1 MLTPKPAAHSRC
13 VPKQNAPTDHRGDRG
28 IEQPARG
35 RVPPYRIARPPICP
49 QLYTDPLIAR
59 APRKDLYRRSTLSH
73 ATSRMGMSTTS
84 TMKRTLLAGAIGN
97 VLEWYDFALYGYFA
111 PVFAALFFPSNSPSV
126 SLISAFGVFA
136 VGFLARPLGAMLFG
150 YWGDTL
156 GRRNA
161 LAWSILLMAIPTCL
175 VGLLPTY
182 DTMGAI
188 APIALTLC
196 RFLQGLSVGGEFTGS
211 ATFLVEHAAASHRG
225 YVGSWAGFSA
235 QIGALLGSA
244 VGALIAS
251 NLADEALRQWG
262 WRIPF
267 MMGGLIAV
275 AGWYVRTRV
284 PESPAFETIRLAGRL
299 ASSPV
304 RDVFTTQ
311 RLAVAK
317 VVGLVWLHGVAFYLL
332 YVYLTTYLVTVTTVP
347 LATVLILNTGCMALL
362 ALLIPLMGAWSDR
375 IGQAPLL
382 MTGATGI
389 ALLSYPCFL
398 WLTSNDLPR
407 MIAAQILLTVLVACY
422 MGPFFAAVAELFP
435 TPQRYT
441 GLSVGY
447 NIGAALFGGTA
458 PLIATLLIEWSGN
471 VLAPSF
477 YLIFCA
483 TVSLAVT
490 LTLRNRVST
499 PPAP

>member
-1 MLTPKPAAHSRC
+1 
-13 VPKQNAPTDHRGDRG
+13 
-28 IEQPARG
+28 
-35 RVPPYRIARPPICP
+35 
-49 QLYTDPLIAR
+49 
-59 APRKDLYRRSTLSH
+59 
-73 ATSRMGMSTTS
+73 MGMSTTLA
-84 TMKRTLLAGAIGN
+84 MKRTLLAGAIGN

-182 DTMGAI
+182 ETMGAI

-211 ATFLVEHAAASHRG
+211 ATFLVEHAAASQRG

-235 QIGALLGSA
+235 QIGALLGSG
-244 VGALIAS
+244 VGALVAS

-284 PESPAFETIRLAGRL
+284 PESPAFETIRLAGGL

-332 YVYLTTYLVTVTTVP
+332 YVYLTTYLVTVTNVP
-347 LATVLILNTGCMALL
+347 LATVLVLNTGCMTLL

-382 MTGATGI
+382 MMGATGI

-407 MIAAQILLTVLVACY
+407 MIAAQVLLTLLVACY

-490 LTLRNRVST
+490 LTLRNRGQA
-499 PPAP
+499 PPPS

>member
-1 MLTPKPAAHSRC
+1 M
-13 VPKQNAPTDHRGDRG
+13 DR
-28 IEQPARG
+28 
-35 RVPPYRIARPPICP
+35 
-49 QLYTDPLIAR
+49 
-59 APRKDLYRRSTLSH
+59 
-73 ATSRMGMSTTS
+73 STTS
-84 TMKRTLLAGAIGN
+84 ASKKTLLAGAIGN

-111 PVFAALFFPSNSPSV
+111 PVFAALFFPSDSPSV
-126 SLISAFGVFA
+126 SLIAAFSVFA

-156 GRRNA
+156 GRRHA
-161 LAWSILLMAIPTCL
+161 LAWAILLMAIPTCL

-182 DTMGAI
+182 GSVGMI
-188 APIALTLC
+188 APVALTLC

-211 ATFLVEHAAASHRG
+211 ATFLVEHAGATQRG

-235 QIGALLGSA
+235 QTGALLGSG
-244 VGALIAS
+244 VGALITS
-251 NLADEALRQWG
+251 MLEDDALREWG

-275 AGWYVRTRV
+275 VGWYVRTRV
-284 PESPAFETIRLAGRL
+284 PESPAYETIRLAGRL
-299 ASSPV
+299 ASSPI

-317 VVGLVWLHGVAFYLL
+317 VVCLVWLHGVAFYLL
-332 YVYLTTYLVTVTTVP
+332 YVYMTTYLISVTSVP
-347 LATVLILNTGCMALL
+347 LATVLLLNKGCMALL

-375 IGQAPLL
+375 TGQTPLL

-389 ALLSYPCFL
+389 ALLSYPSFL
-398 WLTSNDLPR
+398 WLTSNNLPR
-407 MIAAQILLTVLVACY
+407 MVAAQVLLTLLVASY
-422 MGPFFAAVAELFP
+422 MGPFFAAVTDLFP
-435 TPQRYT
+435 TAQRYT

-458 PLIATLLIEWSGN
+458 PLVAAVLIEWSGN
-471 VLAPSF
+471 VLAPAF
-477 YLIFCA
+477 YLTFCA

-490 LTLRNRVST
+490 LTLRNRE
-499 PPAP
+499 PAGPAP

>member
-1 MLTPKPAAHSRC
+1 
-13 VPKQNAPTDHRGDRG
+13 
-28 IEQPARG
+28 
-35 RVPPYRIARPPICP
+35 
-49 QLYTDPLIAR
+49 
-59 APRKDLYRRSTLSH
+59 
-73 ATSRMGMSTTS
+73 MSMVTTC
-84 TMKRTLLAGAIGN
+84 TRKRTLLAGAIGN

-161 LAWSILLMAIPTCL
+161 LASSILLMALPTSL

-182 DTMGAI
+182 ETVGFI

-196 RFLQGLSVGGEFTGS
+196 RFLQGLSIGGEFTGS
-211 ATFLVEHAAASHRG
+211 ATFLVEHAAVSKRG

-235 QIGALLGSA
+235 QIGALLGSG

-251 NLADEALRQWG
+251 TLADEALRQWG

-267 MMGGLIAV
+267 IMGGFIAV
-275 AGWYVRTRV
+275 IGWYVRTGV
-284 PESPAFETIRLAGRL
+284 PESPAFETVRIAGGL
-299 ASSPV
+299 TSSPI

-317 VVGLVWLHGVAFYLL
+317 VVGLVWMHGVSFYLL
-332 YVYLTTYLVTVTTVP
+332 YVYLTTYLVTVTNVP
-347 LATVLILNTGCMALL
+347 LATVLALNTGCMTLL

-375 IGQAPLL
+375 VGQTPLL
-382 MTGATGI
+382 MAGAAGI
-389 ALLSYPCFL
+389 SLLSYPCFL
-398 WLTSNDLPR
+398 WLTSNDLPQ

-422 MGPFFAAVAELFP
+422 MGPFFAAVADLFP
-435 TPQRYT
+435 TAQRYT

-447 NIGAALFGGTA
+447 NIGAAIFGGTT
-458 PLIATLLIEWSGN
+458 PLIATVLIQWSGN
-471 VLAPSF
+471 NLAPAF
-477 YLIFCA
+477 YLTFCA
-483 TVSLAVT
+483 TVSLTVT
-490 LTLRNRVST
+490 FTIRKRVL
-499 PPAP
+499 

>member
-1 MLTPKPAAHSRC
+1 MVTP
-13 VPKQNAPTDHRGDRG
+13 
-28 IEQPARG
+28 
-35 RVPPYRIARPPICP
+35 
-49 QLYTDPLIAR
+49 
-59 APRKDLYRRSTLSH
+59 
-73 ATSRMGMSTTS
+73 TTS
-84 TMKRTLLAGAIGN
+84 TTKRTLLAGAIGN

-161 LAWSILLMAIPTCL
+161 LASSILLMAVPTCL

-182 DTMGAI
+182 EAVGVV

-211 ATFLVEHAAASHRG
+211 ATFLVEHAAVSKRG
-225 YVGSWAGFSA
+225 YIGSWAGFSA

-251 NLADEALRQWG
+251 NLADEALHQWG

-267 MMGGLIAV
+267 IMGGFIAV
-275 AGWYVRTRV
+275 IGWYVRTGV
-284 PESPAFETIRLAGRL
+284 PESPAFERVRLAGGL
-299 ASSPV
+299 TSSPV
-304 RDVFTTQ
+304 LDVFTTQ

-317 VVGLVWLHGVAFYLL
+317 VVGLMWMHGVAFYLL
-332 YVYLTTYLVTVTTVP
+332 YVYLTTYLVTVTNVP
-347 LATVLILNTGCMALL
+347 FATVLALNTGCMTLL

-375 IGQAPLL
+375 VGQTPLL
-382 MTGATGI
+382 MAGAAGI
-389 ALLSYPCFL
+389 SLLSYPCFL
-398 WLTSNDLPR
+398 WLTSNDVPR

-422 MGPFFAAVAELFP
+422 MGPFFAAVADLFP
-435 TPQRYT
+435 TAQRYT

-447 NIGAALFGGTA
+447 NIGAAIFGGTA
-458 PLIATLLIEWSGN
+458 PLVATLFIEWSGN
-471 VLAPSF
+471 NLAPAF

-490 LTLRNRVST
+490 FTLLSRPSDS
-499 PPAP
+499 PAA

>member
-1 MLTPKPAAHSRC
+1 MSL
-13 VPKQNAPTDHRGDRG
+13 
-28 IEQPARG
+28 
-35 RVPPYRIARPPICP
+35 
-49 QLYTDPLIAR
+49 
-59 APRKDLYRRSTLSH
+59 
-73 ATSRMGMSTTS
+73 STTPAS
-84 TMKRTLLAGAIGN
+84 KRTLLAGAIGN

-111 PVFAALFFPSNSPSV
+111 PVFAALFFPSDSPSV

-156 GRRNA
+156 GRRSA

-182 DTMGAI
+182 DTIGTI

-211 ATFLVEHAAASHRG
+211 AIFLVEHAATSQRG

-235 QIGALLGSA
+235 QIGALLGSGI
-244 VGALIAS
+244 GALIAS
-251 NLADEALRQWG
+251 NLTEEALLQWG

-267 MMGGLIAV
+267 MMGALIAV
-275 AGWYVRTRV
+275 VGWYVRTRAS
-284 PESPAFETIRLAGRL
+284 ESPAFESVRDAGRL

-304 RDVFTTQ
+304 RDVFLSH
-311 RLAVAK
+311 RLAVTK

-332 YVYLTTYLVTVTTVP
+332 YVYLTTYLVTVTTMP
-347 LATVLILNTGCMALL
+347 LATLLSLNTMCMALL
-362 ALLIPLMGAWSDR
+362 ALSIPLMGAWSDR
-375 IGQAPLL
+375 IGQTPLL
-382 MTGATGI
+382 IAGSAGI
-389 ALLSYPCFL
+389 ALLSYPSFL
-398 WLTSNDLPR
+398 WLTSGHLLR
-407 MIAAQILLTVLVACY
+407 MVAAQVLLTLLVACY
-422 MGPFFAAVAELFP
+422 MGPFFAAIADLFP

-471 VLAPSF
+471 VLAPAF
-477 YLIFCA
+477 YLTFCA

-490 LTLRNRVST
+490 LTLRNRPASPT
-499 PPAP
+499 PELQSRLEN